1 MDHRRLAMQR
11 PGDDTGGP
19 LPVWVRGGLGGL
31 WLLDTLLQAQPGMF
45 GIAML
50 SGIMQPAA
58 LGQPAWL
65 AAIMAWAVRLIT
77 PHVAWW
83 NMGFVVI
90 QAAIAAGI
98 LVPRARCNR
107 AALWLSVAWSAVVW
121 VFGEGIGQVL
131 TGAATPVGGA
141 PGAVALYGAIAA
153 LLLAGWGRGRTK
165 VLPWAR
171 ELAAGLFAAGAVAQA
186 APLYWTPL
194 GLSAVFQGAT
204 LMQPRW
210 FVASLA
216 PVVAA
221 AFTRPVLV
229 NAAFVGIMVATAVGV
244 WRRARWGYALAAAW
258 LLFAWWAGQ
267 GFGMLLTGMGTDPNT
282 APLLALLLVAPAGP
296 RLGPAAAGGAA
307 ARGGSAAGRTGTP

>member
-1 MDHRRLAMQR
+1 MDHRRFAMLHR
-11 PGDDTGGP
+11 GDDTGGP
-19 LPVWVRGGLGGL
+19 LPVWVRAGLGGL

-83 NMGFVVI
+83 NTGFVVV

-98 LVPRARCNR
+98 LVPRARWNR

-121 VFGEGIGQVL
+121 VFGEGMGQVL

-141 PGAVALYGAIAA
+141 PGSVALYGAIAA
-153 LLLAGWGRGRTK
+153 LLLAGWGRGRPE

-204 LMQPRW
+204 LMQPHW
-210 FVASLA
+210 LVASIA

-221 AFTRPVLV
+221 AFATPVLV
-229 NAAFVGIMVATAVGV
+229 NAALVGIMAVAAVGI
-244 WRRARWGYALAAAW
+244 WRGSRWGYVLAGTW
-258 LLFAWWAGQ
+258 LLSAWWAGQ

-282 APLLALLLVAPAGP
+282 APLLALLLVA
-296 RLGPAAAGGAA
+296 A
-307 ARGGSAAGRTGTP
+307 ARRRVEPAVPRPGSAARSPMVSR